1 MNRRK
6 LVGIFWASAVA
17 VAWSACMAPLWAGE
31 GGKPFIS
38 GRPARTPSSGYS
50 WGGFVQPYFY
60 PSSWGFGGFYSPFV
74 NIPMLPPA
82 YPYLPNY
89 WWVSPYPTAD
99 PRQAGYN
106 PASGYAR
113 DSVTTLI
120 LTTEPA
126 KSRIIL
132 DGIFIGTSDY
142 LGPTQLPLGEH
153 VLRIEAPGFEPSETV
168 LNIEQPVLQQ
178 LTVRLKRVSS
188 DAPVEPRE

>member
-1 MNRRK
+1 
-6 LVGIFWASAVA
+6 
-17 VAWSACMAPLWAGE
+17 
-31 GGKPFIS
+31 
-38 GRPARTPSSGYS
+38 
-50 WGGFVQPYFY
+50 
-60 PSSWGFGGFYSPFV
+60 
-74 NIPMLPPA
+74 MLPPA